1 MSVITKIE
9 DWGNSHRPGFF
20 DIFRILLGIFITYK
34 GFIFL
39 GNLSSLELTIQ
50 GTNMSFLA
58 VLIAHYVVFAHVLGG
73 PLIVAG
79 LLTRIMCAIQTPILI
94 GAIILVNFPKGFLSV
109 GNHMEL
115 ELSILVLTGLVTFM
129 IFGAG
134 KFSIDELRRH
144 EKEMLKEIMKNE
156 S

>member
-1 MSVITKIE
+1 MSVINKIE

-20 DIFRILLGIFITYK
+20 DIFRIILGIFITYK
-34 GFIFL
+34 GFSFL
-39 GNLSSLELTIQ
+39 GNLDSLELTIQ
-50 GTNMSFLA
+50 GTNMSFLS
-58 VLIAHYVVFAHVLGG
+58 VILAHYVVFAHVLGG

-79 LLTRIMCAIQTPILI
+79 LLTRIMCAIQLPIMA

-115 ELSILVLTGLVTFM
+115 EISILVLAGLITFM

-134 KFSIDELRRH
+134 KFSIDEKRRH
-144 EKEMLKEIMKNE
+144 EKELSNHLH
-156 S
+156 

>member
-9 DWGNSHRPGFF
+9 DWGNSHRPGFIDF
-20 DIFRILLGIFITYK
+20 FRIVLGVFITYK
-34 GFIFL
+34 GFSFI
-39 GNLSSLELTIQ
+39 GNIENLELTIQ

-58 VLIAHYVVFAHVLGG
+58 VMIAHYVVFAHVLGG
-73 PLIVAG
+73 PLIVFG
-79 LLTRIMCAIQTPILI
+79 LLTRIMCAIQIPVLI

-115 ELSILVLTGLVTFM
+115 ELSIIVLIGLITFM

-134 KFSIDELRRH
+134 KFSIDEKRRRERELM
-144 EKEMLKEIMKNE
+144 EK
-156 S
+156 SV